1 MKLKR
6 IWRLLKIIL
15 LIICV
20 GTMGFCIYKIIS
32 FNSEIKEAEVVQ
44 KELIDVSNILTEEP
58 EESIINFNDLKNINQ
73 DIVAWIYIEGT
84 SINYPIVQTSDNQ
97 YYLKHN
103 YNKEYSA
110 YGSIYMDAT
119 ANYDFSSLNTFIY
132 GHYTSSGI
140 MFGELGNYMDQEF
153 YNEHP
158 DILIYTPEETYT
170 AKIFS
175 VHVDDASSESYQM
188 IFPTQESYFNYV
200 NLMTEKSVIKSDV
213 KVDITKDKIITLYSC
228 SRETNYDK
236 QDRYYVHAVIN
247 KS

>member
-110 YGSIYMDAT
+110 YG
-119 ANYDFSSLNTFIY
+119 
-132 GHYTSSGI
+132 
-140 MFGELGNYMDQEF
+140 
-153 YNEHP
+153 
-158 DILIYTPEETYT
+158 
-170 AKIFS
+170 
-175 VHVDDASSESYQM
+175 
-188 IFPTQESYFNYV
+188 
-200 NLMTEKSVIKSDV
+200 
-213 KVDITKDKIITLYSC
+213 
-228 SRETNYDK
+228 
-236 QDRYYVHAVIN
+236 
-247 KS
+247 